1 MSFKVRIAI
10 AAVCAVLAA
19 VCMAAYA
26 ASVRGEAEAQRE
38 GALARYGG
46 EVASVYVAT
55 RDIARGETFTERNVA
70 LADWL
75 VDLLPEGA
83 VTDGSQVLGKVA
95 CAALAR
101 NAVVSTASIE
111 VMGDPLDVP
120 AGLVALSI
128 PCSNETAVG
137 GALGAGSLADLYV
150 VHDGSAR
157 LLASQ
162 IQVLHTNAEGSAAN
176 LSWATV
182 AVAPEEVEAIVAAAS
197 IQKIH
202 FVVPSD
208 EEVERRELAQ
218 DVDEPTVAP
227 DAGMLPEG
235 ATGGVGPVDD
245 GGGGG
250 EVPQDLSADQSEEAA
265 WGQQADVEQVDVLEE
280 G

>member
-1 MSFKVRIAI
+1 MSFKVRTAI

-83 VTDGSQVLGKVA
+83 VTDGSQILGKVA
-95 CAALAR
+95 CAAMAR
-101 NAVVSTASIE
+101 NAVVSAASIE
-111 VMGDPLDVP
+111 VIGDPLDVP

-197 IQKIH
+197 IQKIY
-202 FVVPSD
+202 FAVPSD
-208 EEVERRELAQ
+208 EELERRVLAQ
-218 DVDEPTVAP
+218 GADGLAVAP
-227 DAGMLPEG
+227 DAGILPEG

-245 GGGGG
+245 GGGGE
-250 EVPQDLSADQSEEAA
+250 EVAQDLPASQSDGPTWDQGADA
-265 WGQQADVEQVDVLEE
+265 EQVDVLEE

>member
-83 VTDGSQVLGKVA
+83 VTDGSQILGKVA

-101 NAVVSTASIE
+101 NAVVSTTAIE
-111 VMGDPLDVP
+111 IMGDPLDVP

-128 PCSNETAVG
+128 SCSNETAVG

-162 IQVLHTNAEGSAAN
+162 VQVLHTNAEGSAAN

-197 IQKIH
+197 VQKIY
-202 FVVPSD
+202 FVMPSD
-208 EEVERRELAQ
+208 EELERRALAQGADELAA
-218 DVDEPTVAP
+218 AP
-227 DAGMLPEG
+227 DAGILPEG

-245 GGGGG
+245 GGGGE
-250 EVPQDLSADQSEEAA
+250 EVVASHSDGLAWDQGTDA
-265 WGQQADVEQVDVLEE
+265 EQMDVLEE